1 MTEPYPSYGAF
12 WSHYLAEHRRPGT
25 RALHTIGT
33 ILATVC
39 ITLAAAGAE
48 PWWLAGAPVAGYGF
62 AWAGHGLIERNRPA
76 TLRHPLWSLIG
87 DLHMTGL
94 FLTRRLGA
102 ELDRHGL
109 R

>member
-1 MTEPYPSYGAF
+1 MTEPFPSYSAF
-12 WSHYLAEHRRPGT
+12 WPHYLAEHRRPGT
-25 RALHTIGT
+25 RALHYIGT
-33 ILATVC
+33 LFAAGC
-39 ITLAAAGAE
+39 IVLAAARAE
-48 PWWLAGAPVAGYGF
+48 AWWLLAAPVAGYGL

-94 FLTRRLGA
+94 FLIGRLGA